1 MRVPGAALICALLT
15 LVPGALAAQTNP
27 LWHEEKT
34 KNYLPHMTWPE
45 VQDLLTRTDMVII
58 PVGALEQHG
67 LQGPM
72 GTDFFNGTE
81 RAQLIAQRTDV
92 LVAPILL
99 PGNSPYHMAFPGTIT
114 LSGETL
120 ERVYF
125 EAAQSLVRHGFRRFL
140 FLNSHGGNQAITRFI
155 VDRINQE
162 TAGIAVELGEA
173 AAPFEKRVA
182 AGPAKAF
189 DRHAGVGETSDSL
202 YLTPTIVNLQAA
214 VPAKLTM
221 PEHLEK
227 MVPDVIAGDPTATRV
242 FLAEG
247 LKAEET
253 GKHTSTREMTT
264 TGVWSTRD
272 PKEATAE
279 RGRADTEAFVNA
291 AVQFIERWK
300 QLKPITR

>member
-1 MRVPGAALICALLT
+1 MRVPQAALICGLLT
-15 LVPGALAAQTNP
+15 LVPAALAGQTNP

-45 VQDLLTRTDMVII
+45 VKDLLTRTDMVII

-81 RAQLIAQRTDV
+81 RALLVAQRTDV

-99 PGNSPYHMAFPGTIT
+99 PGNSGYHMAFPGTIT

-125 EAAQSLVRHGFRRFL
+125 EAAQSLILHGFRRFM

-173 AAPFEKRVA
+173 AAPFEKRA
-182 AGPAKAF
+182 AAAPARTF
-189 DRHAGVGETSDSL
+189 DRHAGVGVTSESL

-247 LKAEET
+247 LKPEET
-253 GKHTSTREMTT
+253 GKHTSTREMTS

-272 PKEATAE
+272 PKDATAE

-300 QLKPITR
+300 QLKPLQR